1 MLKNSPTVEW
11 DRIRYGLLGLNP
23 KEFELLA
30 KHYANIPLA
39 IVWAELLLNHDTI
52 TPNKFTDPVID
63 ASIRS
68 VAFLRFMS
76 ENSALKR
83 LSLRRRQQ
91 LLQLWRKLLDC
102 PGKNTR

>member
-1 MLKNSPTVEW
+1 MLAAGEMA
-11 DRIRYGLLGLNP
+11 
-23 KEFELLA
+23 LA
-30 KHYANIPLA
+30 ATFLQFKCDAKLRRKVFIMK
-39 IVWAELLLNHDTI
+39 
-52 TPNKFTDPVID
+52 TPDKFTDPVID

-83 LSLRRRQQ
+83 LYLRSCQQ